1 MSQVSNQHRTG
12 QSCSLCH
19 LRIVLF
25 QLDHA
30 PDCDLLTWSQK
41 LTWNAVRRLSRV
53 LLAQLLPVTRAHAR
67 TCSDCSRY
75 NRRRGLNVPP
85 TEASFRMFHD

>member
-1 MSQVSNQHRTG
+1 VSNQNRTG
-12 QSCSLCH
+12 QSCPLCH

-30 PDCDLLTWSQK
+30 PECPLLTWSQA
-41 LTWNAVRRLSRV
+41 LTLTALRRLARV
-53 LLAQLLPVTRAHAR
+53 LLVQLLPVTRGHAPS
-67 TCSDCSRY
+67 CGDCGRY

-85 TEASFRMFHD
+85 TEPPFRMFHED

>member
-1 MSQVSNQHRTG
+1 MSNQNRTG
-12 QSCSLCH
+12 QSCPLCH

-30 PDCDLLTWSQK
+30 PECHLLTWSQGLA
-41 LTWNAVRRLSRV
+41 LTALRRLARV
-53 LLAQLLPVTRAHAR
+53 LLAQLLPVTRSNAPS
-67 TCSDCSRY
+67 CGDCGRY

-85 TEASFRMFHD
+85 TETFFRMFHD